1 MKHLSSNTTTLLRS
15 NRQKI
20 GLLLI
25 NALAVLLL
33 VACSPGGPITQTP
46 TPTSTIGVTP
56 SATWT
61 PTATATLVP
70 TPTNTPLPTPTNT
83 PTPRPTNTPTPR
95 PTNTPIPT
103 ATPYSVCST
112 PPGITPVSSVE
123 IDRGRTDQ
131 PLIALTFDAGG
142 AATPTSQI
150 LDILAKHHLHV
161 TWFITGDWANA
172 SPDLLRRVVADGHE
186 IGNHTMTHP
195 DLTTLSD
202 TQVCQQLTQAEQVI
216 SGITG
221 HTTRP
226 FFRPPYGARNAHVR
240 ALAATL
246 GWRTVYWTID
256 TIDWRDDATPDLITA
271 RVMNNLANGVI
282 VLMHAGS
289 TVEAQTLDSLIT
301 KIEQRGYQIVPL
313 SRIVP

>member
-1 MKHLSSNTTTLLRS
+1 MKKPSQNTTIPSRS
-15 NRQKI
+15 TRQQAS
-20 GLLLI
+20 LLLI
-25 NALAVLLL
+25 NALAVVLL
-33 VACSPGGPITQTP
+33 VACGPGGPITQTP
-46 TPTSTIGVTP
+46 TPTSTIGLTP
-56 SATWT
+56 SPTWT
-61 PTATATLVP
+61 PTATATPVP
-70 TPTNTPLPTPTNT
+70 TPTDTPLPTPTST
-83 PTPRPTNTPTPR
+83 PPPRPTNTPTPR
-95 PTNTPIPT
+95 PTNTPT
-103 ATPYSVCST
+103 ATPYTACAT
-112 PPGITPVSSVE
+112 PPGINPVSSVE

-131 PLIALTFDAGG
+131 PRIALTFDAGG
-142 AATPTSQI
+142 PATPTSQI

-161 TWFITGDWANA
+161 TWFITGQWANA
-172 SPDLLRRVVADGHE
+172 NPDLLRRVVADGHE

-216 SGITG
+216 YGITG

-240 ALAATL
+240 ALAANL

-256 TIDWRDDATPDLITA
+256 TIDWRDDATPDLITT

-301 KIEQRGYQIVPL
+301 KIEQRGYHIVPL
-313 SRIVP
+313 SQIVP

>member
-1 MKHLSSNTTTLLRS
+1 MKKPSNNTTKLFRR

-20 GLLLI
+20 LLLLI

-33 VACSPGGPITQTP
+33 IACGPGGPITQTP
-46 TPTSTIGVTP
+46 TPTSTSGVTP
-56 SATWT
+56 SPTWT

-70 TPTNTPLPTPTNT
+70 TPTDTPLPTPTNT
-83 PTPRPTNTPTPR
+83 PA
-95 PTNTPIPT
+95 PT
-103 ATPYSVCST
+103 ATPYSACGT
-112 PPGITPVSSVE
+112 PPGIMPVSSVE
-123 IDRGRTDQ
+123 VVRGRTDL

-161 TWFITGDWANA
+161 TWFITGDWANDN
-172 SPDLLRRVVADGHE
+172 PNLLRRVVADGHE
-186 IGNHTMTHP
+186 TGNHTMTHP

-202 TQVCQQLTQAEQVI
+202 TQVCRELLQAEQAI
-216 SGITG
+216 SGITS

-240 ALAATL
+240 ALVANL
-246 GWRTVYWTID
+246 GWRTIYWTID
-256 TIDWRDDATPDLITA
+256 TIDWRNDATPELITA

-313 SRIVP
+313 SQIMP